1 MRIIY
6 YLYEKGE
13 EPSAAWNRVEL
24 IIKGCKVNGVE
35 AIVYPIK
42 SPYGINRALRPFILL
57 WQVIKLY
64 FDLFLN
70 KDNAIVCYG
79 YNYTWPLFFLPRR
92 AKLYVERNEYPDHLI
107 RPGKNVNRFEESPL
121 KYIEGFITCSSS
133 LKDYYSGFCRLSCR
147 FLISPVIVDIDEF
160 HKPAEKNKKISYC
173 GDWGNHKDGVDILI
187 EAFSLFYKK
196 HSDYRL
202 ELIGGST
209 SDVEEALMQLSVN
222 LGVDSSID
230 FVGRIPHEEMADH
243 LLTASVLALA
253 RPNNKQAQGGFPS
266 KVAEYLATGRPVVLT
281 CVGDLPLYLT
291 DYVNCFMSA
300 PDSPNAFAEKLCEA
314 VESPNSDDIANKGY
328 ELAKTFNYN
337 HQSKMIVDFIG

>member
-1 MRIIY
+1 MKIIY
-6 YLYEKGE
+6 YLYEKGK

-24 IIKGCKVNGVE
+24 IIKGCKVNGFE

-64 FDLFLN
+64 IDLFLN

-79 YNYTWPLFFLPRR
+79 YNYTWPLFFLPRK
-92 AKLYVERNEYPDHLI
+92 AKLIVERNEYPDHLI
-107 RPGKNVNRFEESPL
+107 RQGSKINYFEESPL
-121 KYIEGFITCSSS
+121 KHIDGFITCSKS
-133 LKDYYSGFCRLSCR
+133 LKDYYSGFCGSSCS

-160 HKPAEKNKKISYC
+160 HKRTEKTKKISYC

-187 EAFSLFYKK
+187 EAFALLHKK
-196 HSDYRL
+196 HPDYRL

-209 SDVEEALMQLSVN
+209 PDVEMALKQLSID
-222 LGVDSSID
+222 LGVESSVDYI
-230 FVGRIPHEEMADH
+230 GRIPHEDMASH
-243 LLTASVLALA
+243 LLSASVMALA

-281 CVGDLPLYLT
+281 CVGDLPIYLT
-291 DYVNCFMSA
+291 DHVNCFMSA
-300 PDSPNAFAEKLCEA
+300 PDSPDAFAAKLCEA
-314 VESPNSDDIANKGY
+314 IESPNSNDIAEKGF
-328 ELAKTFNYN
+328 ELAKSFNYD
-337 HQSKMIVDFIG
+337 HQSKMIVDFIR